1 MRSRVKSWVVMMA
14 SVAAV
19 LAMLGLWV
27 RREFQ
32 IDKCLDHGGAWNY
45 DMQQCEGARGPSH

>member
-1 MRSRVKSWVVMMA
+1 VKSWVVMMA